1 MSEIA
6 WFSGCQAASHS
17 LSGIVCL
24 SATYFRKDRPK
35 FLQLFRNIF
44 TQLWDKPVG
53 KHFNFFLPS
62 QSAVLRVLPTFKVNF
77 SMRKTTDLTTKLDCR
92 LHFTLIKLVH
102 RICAKPYLVVQSDL
116 AHRALPPSLL
126 PKFYVLVY
134 LEESMAIDVT
144 MLVGA

>member
-1 MSEIA
+1 
-6 WFSGCQAASHS
+6 
-17 LSGIVCL
+17 
-24 SATYFRKDRPK
+24 
-35 FLQLFRNIF
+35 
-44 TQLWDKPVG
+44 
-53 KHFNFFLPS
+53 
-62 QSAVLRVLPTFKVNF
+62 
-77 SMRKTTDLTTKLDCR
+77 MRKTTDLTTKLDSR